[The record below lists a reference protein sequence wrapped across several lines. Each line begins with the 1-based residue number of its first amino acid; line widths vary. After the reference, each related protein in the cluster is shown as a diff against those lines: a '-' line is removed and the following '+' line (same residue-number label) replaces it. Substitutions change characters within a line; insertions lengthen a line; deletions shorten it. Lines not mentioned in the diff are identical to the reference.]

1 MNPSPLRYPGGK
13 HKLYPYVA
21 KLIEINDCTTY
32 IEPFCG
38 GAAIPLELLFH
49 NNIKRVI
56 LNDYDYSIYCFWE
69 SVLTDTDAFS
79 KKIFDTPITVN
90 EWKKQKQIRSTFSQ
104 HTPLEVGFS
113 TFFLN
118 SVNHSGIID
127 KAGPIGG
134 LNQTGS
140 YSIDCRFNKRRLIDQ
155 IEKIALYQP
164 QISIYNLEALDFIE
178 SVILKTRRSFT
189 FFDPPY
195 YNKGPVLYTNFYSHD
210 DHQKLADAIT
220 HNLRNRK
227 WIVTYD
233 NSNEINKMYS
243 KTKSIEF
250 SLQYSLQSKRFGSE
264 VMFFSS
270 KTLRPSNE
278 DKYIKIL

>member
-13 HKLYPYVA
+13 YKLYPYVA

-69 SVLTDTDAFS
+69 SVLTDTDAFN

-90 EWKKQKQIRSTFSQ
+90 EWKKQKQIRSTFSK

-118 SVNHSGIID
+118 RVNHSVIID

-134 LNQTGS
+134 LDQTGS
-140 YSIDCRFNKRRLIDQ
+140 YSIDCRFNKRRLISQ
-155 IEKIALYQP
+155 IEKIALETVP
-164 QISIYNLEALDFIE
+164 I
-178 SVILKTRRSFT
+178 
-189 FFDPPY
+189 
-195 YNKGPVLYTNFYSHD
+195 
-210 DHQKLADAIT
+210 
-220 HNLRNRK
+220 
-227 WIVTYD
+227 IV
-233 NSNEINKMYS
+233 
-243 KTKSIEF
+243 
-250 SLQYSLQSKRFGSE
+250 
-264 VMFFSS
+264 
-270 KTLRPSNE
+270 
-278 DKYIKIL
+278 